1 MYRVIMVPVDGSAFS
16 REAVFHGLRL
26 AEKNAAQLRLVRVCS
41 MPMALGSPE
50 TAVLEGKAWGTERNS
65 MLTQLY
71 RIAAECRAHA
81 HVDVIATLED
91 GPVADALRGH
101 AIRHSVDLIVMA
113 THARKG
119 IARVWLGSVADRLIR
134 ETGIPVLAVRPPS
147 LATELASGSCFKRIL
162 VALDGSALA
171 EKSLKPAIALARLE
185 QGEITLLRVVHSE
198 GYIPPGEMQASIGP
212 ARASDVDDAQTYLA
226 ALTVM
231 LADHSVSI
239 HSAVVIAADIPKAI
253 LGFAETHD
261 SDVVAIAT
269 HGRGGVARVM
279 IGSVADR
286 VMTEGSIST
295 LVLHPSNF
303 AMSGMVSDTSA
314 ELAMAV
320 D

>member
-26 AEKNAAQLRLVRVCS
+26 AEKNKAQLRLVRVCS
-41 MPMALGSPE
+41 MPIALGSAE
-50 TAVLEGKAWGTERNS
+50 TAVLEGKAWSGERNS

-71 RIAAECRAHA
+71 RLAAECRANT

-101 AIRHSVDLIVMA
+101 ALRHSVDLIVMA

-134 ETGIPVLAVRPPS
+134 ETGVPILAVRPPS

-162 VALDGSALA
+162 IALDGSVLA
-171 EKSLKPAIALARLE
+171 EQCLEPAIALARLE

-198 GYIPPGEMQASIGP
+198 AHIPLGEMQASIGP
-212 ARASDVDDAQTYLA
+212 ARASDVDDAQRYLA
-226 ALTVM
+226 GLTVL
-231 LADHSVSI
+231 LAEHGVPV

-286 VMTEGSIST
+286 VMTEGAIST
-295 LVLHPSNF
+295 LVLHPSNSVT
-303 AMSGMVSDTSA
+303 SGMEEVDP
-314 ELAMAV
+314 ELAVAAR
-320 D
+320 